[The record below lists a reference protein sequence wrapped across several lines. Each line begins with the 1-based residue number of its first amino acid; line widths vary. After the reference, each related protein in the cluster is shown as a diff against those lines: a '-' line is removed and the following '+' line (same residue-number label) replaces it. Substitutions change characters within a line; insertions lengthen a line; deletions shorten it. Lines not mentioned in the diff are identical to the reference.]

1 MSLTWCEAE
10 MGLGDARAWLLV
22 NPLTSLSPPKHLVG
36 RLIGKQGRYVSF
48 LKQTS
53 GAKIYI
59 STLPYTQN
67 IQVCHIEGQWQPL
80 PGFYATAPGRR
91 AGALPL
97 RQLARSFPVTGPQPL
112 SRSEEHTSELQS
124 P

>member
-1 MSLTWCEAE
+1 MSLTWCETKAR
-10 MGLGDARAWLLV
+10 LGDAGTWFPIKV
-22 NPLTSLSPPKHLVG
+22 PVCLSPWKHLVG

-67 IQVCHIEGQWQPL
+67 IQICHIEGQWHLL
-80 PGFYATAPGRR
+80 PC
-91 AGALPL
+91 
-97 RQLARSFPVTGPQPL
+97 VEL
-112 SRSEEHTSELQS
+112 SSLKC
-124 P
+124 

>member
-1 MSLTWCEAE
+1 MRGIGFLLT
-10 MGLGDARAWLLV
+10 DS
-22 NPLTSLSPPKHLVG
+22 SLSQHLVG

-67 IQVCHIEGQWQPL
+67 IQICHIEGQWPL
-80 PGFYATAPGRR
+80 
-91 AGALPL
+91 LPCVL
-97 RQLARSFPVTGPQPL
+97 
-112 SRSEEHTSELQS
+112 
-124 P
+124 

>member
-1 MSLTWCEAE
+1 MSLTCFEAE
-10 MGLGDARAWLLV
+10 VGLGDARVWLV
-22 NPLTSLSPPKHLVG
+22 NPLTSLSLPKHLVG

-67 IQVCHIEGQWQPL
+67 IQVCHIEGQWQLL
-80 PGFYATAPGRR
+80 PGFGDE
-91 AGALPL
+91 
-97 RQLARSFPVTGPQPL
+97 VT
-112 SRSEEHTSELQS
+112 E
-124 P
+124 